1 MAFCNSC
8 GANVAPG
15 IKFCNKCGAPVAAAA
30 VAAPAAAP
38 GPATGAAPVSTAPA
52 KGGGSGVLKV
62 ILIVVGIFVI
72 LGVLAVSTVAFIG
85 WRVARNLHV
94 KQEGDHVKVET
105 PFGSME
111 TPKSPE
117 DAARS
122 VGVDL
127 YPGAQV
133 QKNGAATITFAGI
146 HTASAVFKSS
156 DSVDQ
161 VSTFYKARF
170 PNAMVTTTDQDR
182 CKIIAQDQKNMTTI
196 DIQAEDG
203 QTKIQITHVTHNA
216 GAMGSSSTTN

>member
-15 IKFCNKCGAPVAAAA
+15 IKFCNKCGAA
-30 VAAPAAAP
+30 VAAPPAGAVAAAP
-38 GPATGAAPVSTAPA
+38 SPAPGAAPVSPAPTQ
-52 KGGGSGVLKV
+52 GGGSGVLKV

-94 KQEGDHVKVET
+94 RQEGNHVKVET
-105 PFGSME
+105 PFGTVESS
-111 TPKSPE
+111 KNPE
-117 DAARS
+117 DVARDL
-122 VGVDL
+122 GVEI

-133 QKNGAATITFAGI
+133 QKNGAATATFGSM
-146 HTASAVFKSS
+146 HTASAAFKSS

-161 VSTFYKARF
+161 VSAFYKARF
-170 PNAMVTTTDQDR
+170 PNAMVTTSDQDH
-182 CKIIAQDQKNMTTI
+182 CTIVAQDQKHMTTI
-196 DIQAEDG
+196 NIQAEDG

-216 GAMGSSSTTN
+216 GAMGSSSTSN

>member
-15 IKFCNKCGAPVAAAA
+15 IKFCNKCGAA
-30 VAAPAAAP
+30 VAAPAAGAVAAAP
-38 GPATGAAPVSTAPA
+38 GAAPASPAPTQ
-52 KGGGSGVLKV
+52 GGGSGVLKV

-94 KQEGDHVKVET
+94 RQEGDHVKVET
-105 PFGSME
+105 PFGTME
-111 TPKSPE
+111 SSQNPE
-117 DAARS
+117 DVARDL
-122 VGVDL
+122 GVEV

-133 QKNGAATITFAGI
+133 QKNGAATATFGSM

-156 DSVDQ
+156 DSVEQ
-161 VSTFYKARF
+161 VSAFYKGKF
-170 PNAMVTTTDQDR
+170 PNAMVTTSDQDR
-182 CKIIAQDQKNMTTI
+182 CKIIAQDQRHMTTI

-216 GAMGSSSTTN
+216 GAMGSSSTSN